1 MIFHIAPE
9 SDWEAAIAAG
19 SYAADSLA
27 SEGFIHFSN
36 SDQVARVAAARFA
49 GREDLLLLCVE
60 PERLRAPLR
69 YETGDPGSAELFPH
83 LYGPL
88 ELDAVAAVRRYRA
101 GAEGFP
107 TPLPD
112 GLLQLAPEEGPETT

>member
-9 SDWEAAIAAG
+9 SDWEAAITAG

-27 SEGFIHFSN
+27 SDGFIHFSN
-36 SDQVARVAAARFA
+36 ADQVAKVAGARFS

-60 PERLRAPLR
+60 PERLRSPLR
-69 YETGDPGSAELFPH
+69 YEPGEPDSPELFPH

-101 GAEGFP
+101 GDAGFP
-107 TPLPD
+107 TPLSD
-112 GLLQLAPEEGPETT
+112 GLLDLGPGTGGG

>member
-19 SYAADSLA
+19 AYAADSL
-27 SEGFIHFSN
+27 STEGFIHFSN
-36 SDQVARVAAARFA
+36 AEQVARVAGVRFS
-49 GREDLLLLCVE
+49 GRDDLLLLCVE

-69 YETGDPGSAELFPH
+69 YEPGAPDSQELFPH

-107 TPLPD
+107 TPMSD
-112 GLLQLAPEEGPETT
+112 GLLDMGPGPGAG